1 MKYSAIFERATDGT
15 IWGYCPELPGATGA
29 GDTLDAAKAS
39 LREGARLWI
48 EAQHEEDGATK
59 PPTSFVAID
68 TIEVG
73 AT

>member
-1 MKYSAIFERATDGT
+1 MNYSAIFERATDGS

-29 GDTLDAAKAS
+29 GDTIDDAKAS

-48 EAQHEEDGATK
+48 EARKEEGWPIQQA
-59 PPTSFVAID
+59 SLIAID

-73 AT
+73 